1 MPKARP
7 DVRRCPWAES
17 DPLLA
22 RYHDSEWGVP
32 SFDERHLFELLTLE
46 GAQAGLS
53 WLTVLRKREGYRAA
67 FEGFDPVRVARFR
80 PARIGRLLGDA
91 GVIRHRGKLE
101 SVVENA
107 RAILALHR
115 EGSSL
120 AAELWRH
127 VGGRP
132 LRNRRRSVA
141 DVPSKTPES
150 AAMSRALSG
159 RGFRFVGP
167 TTCYALMQAAGMVD
181 DHVAA
186 CFRRRRVT
194 SPTSSEPKPG
204 SGTRRRS
211 VGV

>member
-1 MPKARP
+1 VPKARTE
-7 DVRRCPWAES
+7 VRRCSWAES

-46 GAQAGLS
+46 GALAGLS
-53 WLTVLRKREGYRAA
+53 WLTVLLKREGYRAA
-67 FEGFDPVRVARFR
+67 FEGFDPARVARFR
-80 PARIGRLLGDA
+80 SARIDRLLGDA

-107 RAILALHR
+107 RAILALRR

-120 AAELWRH
+120 ADELWRH
-127 VGGRP
+127 VGGEPIRK
-132 LRNRRRSVA
+132 RRRA
-141 DVPSKTPES
+141 IGDVPAKTPES
-150 AAMSRALSG
+150 AAMSRALSD

-167 TTCYALMQAAGMVD
+167 TICYALMQAAGLVD
-181 DHVAA
+181 DHVTG
-186 CFRRRRVT
+186 CFRRGGFT
-194 SPTSSEPKPG
+194 SPTSSGPKPE

-211 VGV
+211 GGA